1 MFPWY
6 HKSLTVWALNDS
18 KFLKVD
24 QQSSGSDI
32 DPLYITTAHVADDK
46 HTAFAAVVRGAHT
59 IVAY

>member
-6 HKSLTVWALNDS
+6 HKSLTVGALNS

-24 QQSSGSDI
+24 QQSSGSNI
-32 DPLYITTAHVADDK
+32 DLLYITTAHVADDK